1 MTHRLLTTSSAL
13 LLLALFLVASS
24 SAFAPLSTPTT
35 SSTTT
40 TTTAL
45 YFFGGL
51 KDAFKNDDA
60 LGKAKDP
67 GLSNGPKF
75 NEQVTVNGKAVP
87 GAVAG
92 QKLTVVANKVRVK
105 IPVNCQKGDCGT
117 WYVPSLV
124 CVFGV
129 LLQLEISFLTYD
141 GSVIHFLLYI
151 ITAWSFSMVVKSRPV
166 KHPCHRVKPPF
177 KPCKKQK

>member
-1 MTHRLLTTSSAL
+1 MTRLHVSPFFLMLVL
-13 LLLALFLVASS
+13 LLVPPTRGFLIV
-24 SAFAPLSTPTT
+24 PTT
-35 SSTTT
+35 TK

-51 KDAFKNDDA
+51 KDAFKNDES

-67 GLSNGPKF
+67 GLSGGPQY

-92 QKLTVVANKVRVK
+92 QKLTVVANKVRVR

-117 WYVPSLV
+117 WYVLLICVALV
-124 CVFGV
+124 GV
-129 LLQLEISFLTYD
+129 S
-141 GSVIHFLLYI
+141 S
-151 ITAWSFSMVVKSRPV
+151 S
-166 KHPCHRVKPPF
+166 
-177 KPCKKQK
+177 

>member
-1 MTHRLLTTSSAL
+1 MLVL
-13 LLLALFLVASS
+13 LLVPPTRGFLIV
-24 SAFAPLSTPTT
+24 PTT
-35 SSTTT
+35 TK

-51 KDAFKNDDA
+51 KDAFKNDES

-67 GLSNGPKF
+67 GLSGGPQY

-92 QKLTVVANKVRVK
+92 QKLTVVANKVRVR

-117 WYVPSLV
+117 
-124 CVFGV
+124 CMV
-129 LLQLEISFLTYD
+129 LLN
-141 GSVIHFLLYI
+141 GRK
-151 ITAWSFSMVVKSRPV
+151 VKACQTPLPAS
-166 KHPCHRVKPPF
+166 KATI
-177 KPCKKQK
+177 QTL